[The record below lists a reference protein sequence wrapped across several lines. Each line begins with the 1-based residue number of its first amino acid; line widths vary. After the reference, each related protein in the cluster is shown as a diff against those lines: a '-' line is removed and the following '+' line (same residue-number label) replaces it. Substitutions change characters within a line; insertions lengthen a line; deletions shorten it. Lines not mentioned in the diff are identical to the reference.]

1 VFGGTMVS
9 LKDAISVFGMSN
21 DDGEFLSSTTLV
33 NAHIVD
39 AALIHHGGFYMKWPA
54 RQSHGLNND
63 FA

>member
-1 VFGGTMVS
+1 
-9 LKDAISVFGMSN
+9 MSN